1 MFLYSSH
8 KEQNMHSENE
18 KEPIELKVSLKT
30 WLQLILALVTS
41 GFLVFLILSLI
52 MPFLWR
58 LGGGG
63 ID

>member
-1 MFLYSSH
+1 MP
-8 KEQNMHSENE
+8 SENE

-41 GFLVFLILSLI
+41 GFLVFLILGYI

>member
-1 MFLYSSH
+1 
-8 KEQNMHSENE
+8 MHSENE
-18 KEPIELKVSLKT
+18 KEPIEIKVELKT

-41 GFLVFLILSLI
+41 GFLLFIILSLI
-52 MPFLWR
+52 MPFIWR